1 MPNFNHSDERKQKI
15 QTTLLKNFVLEEF
28 VNLFQDSGVKAMLL
42 ESEMEIME
50 RGAFRWVSAIVCY
63 ENVGKRVQEEIW
75 LNSKQWAIFRDAT
88 GVIEVEMF
96 TRPFTDP
103 KKCITRVDLKGL
115 SGWNDSPVKDGIR
128 PGLIW

>member
-1 MPNFNHSDERKQKI
+1 M
-15 QTTLLKNFVLEEF
+15 LEEF
-28 VNLFQDSGVKAMLL
+28 VNLFQDSGIKAMLL

-50 RGAFRWVSAIVCY
+50 RGTFRWVSAIVCY
-63 ENVGKRVQEEIW
+63 DNLGKRVHEEIRA
-75 LNSKQWAIFRDAT
+75 NSNQWALFRDAT

-96 TRPFTDP
+96 TRPFADP

-128 PGLIW
+128 PALIW